1 MSKSLFVKVNLFII
15 KANRGGYVF
24 MQEEALR
31 YVGLVRSI
39 TSKYGFRSDYDD
51 LFQAGMLGLQTALQ
65 KYDSSKETNFTDY
78 AYLWIKGEVLKAV
91 NNDYQVHIPS
101 DIYKL
106 SKDVK
111 ETREYLSQNL
121 GREPTNSEIAYF
133 LGIDEEKI
141 ISVMN
146 AIKSPYSLDNN
157 YLDDDY
163 NLYSKIALIEKGY
176 DVGVLDL
183 KEAIMGLEESEI
195 ALITSRY
202 YQDMTQKETADILG
216 LSQVQVSRKESKI
229 LEKLK
234 SKVA

>member
-1 MSKSLFVKVNLFII
+1 
-15 KANRGGYVF
+15 
-24 MQEEALR
+24 MQEEALK
-31 YVGLVRSI
+31 YIGLVRSI
-39 TSKYGFRSDYDD
+39 TSKYSFRSDYDD

-65 KYDSSKETNFTDY
+65 KYDSIKETNFADY

-91 NNDYQVHIPS
+91 NNDYQVHIPN

-106 SKDVK
+106 SKDIK

-121 GREPTNSEIAYF
+121 GREPTTSEIAYF
-133 LGIDEEKI
+133 LGLSEEKVV
-141 ISVMN
+141 SVMN
-146 AIKSPYSLDNN
+146 AITVPYSLDNN

-163 NLYSKIALIEKGY
+163 NLYNKIALIEKGY

-183 KEAIMGLEESEI
+183 KEAIMGLEESERV
-195 ALITSRY
+195 LITSRY
-202 YQDMTQKETADILG
+202 YQDMTQKETAESLG
-216 LSQVQVSRKESKI
+216 LSQVQVSRKESRI

>member
-1 MSKSLFVKVNLFII
+1 
-15 KANRGGYVF
+15 
-24 MQEEALR
+24 MQEEALK
-31 YVGLVRSI
+31 YVGLVKSI
-39 TSKYGFRSDYDD
+39 TSKYSFRSDYDD

-91 NNDYQVHIPS
+91 NNNYQVHIPS

-106 SKDVK
+106 SKDIK

-121 GREPTNSEIAYF
+121 GREPTMSEISYF
-133 LGIDEEKI
+133 LGISEDKV
-141 ISVMN
+141 ISVVN
-146 AIKSPYSLDNN
+146 AVTSPYSLDNSC
-157 YLDDDY
+157 LDDDY
-163 NLYSKIALIEKGY
+163 NLYNKIALIEKGY

-183 KEAIMGLEESEI
+183 NEAIMELEESERT
-195 ALITSRY
+195 LITSRY
-202 YQDMTQKETADILG
+202 YQDMTQQEIADILG
-216 LSQVQVSRKESKI
+216 LSQVQVSRKENKI

>member
-1 MSKSLFVKVNLFII
+1 
-15 KANRGGYVF
+15 
-24 MQEEALR
+24 MQEEALK

-65 KYDSSKETNFTDY
+65 KYDSSKETDFADY

-106 SKDVK
+106 SKDIK

-121 GREPTNSEIAYF
+121 GREPTTSEVAYF
-133 LGIDEEKI
+133 LGLSEEKVV
-141 ISVMN
+141 SVMN

-163 NLYSKIALIEKGY
+163 NLYNKIALIEKGY

-183 KEAIMGLEESEI
+183 KEAIMGLEESERV
-195 ALITSRY
+195 LITSRY
-202 YQDMTQKETADILG
+202 YQDMTQKETAESLG
-216 LSQVQVSRKESKI
+216 LSQVQVSRKESRI

>member
-1 MSKSLFVKVNLFII
+1 
-15 KANRGGYVF
+15 
-24 MQEEALR
+24 MQEEALK

-39 TSKYGFRSDYDD
+39 TSKYSFRSDYDD

-65 KYDSSKETNFTDY
+65 KYDSIKETNFADY

-106 SKDVK
+106 SKDIK

-121 GREPTNSEIAYF
+121 GREPTTSEIAYF
-133 LGIDEEKI
+133 LGLSEEKVV
-141 ISVMN
+141 SVMN

-163 NLYSKIALIEKGY
+163 NLYNKIALIEKGY

-183 KEAIMGLEESEI
+183 KEAIMGLEESERV
-195 ALITSRY
+195 LITSRY
-202 YQDMTQKETADILG
+202 YQDMTQKETAESLG
-216 LSQVQVSRKESKI
+216 LSQVQVSRKESRI

>member
-1 MSKSLFVKVNLFII
+1 
-15 KANRGGYVF
+15 
-24 MQEEALR
+24 MQEEALK

-39 TSKYGFRSDYDD
+39 TSKYSFRSDYDD

-65 KYDSSKETNFTDY
+65 KYDSIKETDFTDY

-106 SKDVK
+106 SKDIK

-121 GREPTNSEIAYF
+121 GREPTTSEIAYF
-133 LGIDEEKI
+133 LGLSEEKVV
-141 ISVMN
+141 SVMN
-146 AIKSPYSLDNN
+146 AITVPYSLDNN

-163 NLYSKIALIEKGY
+163 NLYNKIALIEKGY

-183 KEAIMGLEESEI
+183 KEAIMGLEESERV
-195 ALITSRY
+195 LITSRY
-202 YQDMTQKETADILG
+202 YQDMTQKETAESLG
-216 LSQVQVSRKESKI
+216 LSQVQVSRKESRI

>member
-1 MSKSLFVKVNLFII
+1 
-15 KANRGGYVF
+15 
-24 MQEEALR
+24 MQEEALK

-39 TSKYGFRSDYDD
+39 TSKYSFRSDYDD

-65 KYDSSKETNFTDY
+65 KYDSSKETDFTDY

-106 SKDVK
+106 SKDIK

-121 GREPTNSEIAYF
+121 GREPTTSEIAYF
-133 LGIDEEKI
+133 LGLSEEKVV
-141 ISVMN
+141 SVMN

-163 NLYSKIALIEKGY
+163 NLYNKIALIEKGY

-183 KEAIMGLEESEI
+183 KEAIMGLEESERV
-195 ALITSRY
+195 LITSRY
-202 YQDMTQKETADILG
+202 YQDMTQKETAESLG
-216 LSQVQVSRKESKI
+216 LSQVQVSRKESRI

>member
-1 MSKSLFVKVNLFII
+1 
-15 KANRGGYVF
+15 
-24 MQEEALR
+24 MQEEALK
-31 YVGLVRSI
+31 YIGLVRSI
-39 TSKYGFRSDYDD
+39 TSKYSFRSDYDD

-65 KYDSSKETNFTDY
+65 KYDSSKETDFADY

-91 NNDYQVHIPS
+91 NNDYQVHIPN

-106 SKDVK
+106 SKDIK

-121 GREPTNSEIAYF
+121 GREPTTSEIAYF
-133 LGIDEEKI
+133 LGLSEEKI

-146 AIKSPYSLDNN
+146 AITVPYSLDNN

-163 NLYSKIALIEKGY
+163 NLYNKIALIEKGY

-183 KEAIMGLEESEI
+183 KEAIMGLEESER

-202 YQDMTQKETADILG
+202 YQDMTQKETAESLG

>member
-1 MSKSLFVKVNLFII
+1 
-15 KANRGGYVF
+15 
-24 MQEEALR
+24 MQEEALK

-39 TSKYGFRSDYDD
+39 TSKYSFRSDYDD

-65 KYDSSKETNFTDY
+65 KYDSSKETDFTDY

-106 SKDVK
+106 SKDIK

-121 GREPTNSEIAYF
+121 GREPTTSEIAYF
-133 LGIDEEKI
+133 LEIDEEKVV
-141 ISVMN
+141 SVMN

-163 NLYSKIALIEKGY
+163 NLYNKIALIEKGY

-183 KEAIMGLEESEI
+183 KEAIMGLEESERV
-195 ALITSRY
+195 LITSRY
-202 YQDMTQKETADILG
+202 YQDMTQKETAESLG
-216 LSQVQVSRKESKI
+216 LSQVQVSRKESRI

>member
-1 MSKSLFVKVNLFII
+1 
-15 KANRGGYVF
+15 
-24 MQEEALR
+24 MQEEALK
-31 YVGLVRSI
+31 YIGLVRSI
-39 TSKYGFRSDYDD
+39 TSKYSFRSDYDD

-65 KYDSSKETNFTDY
+65 KYDSSKETDFTDY

-91 NNDYQVHIPS
+91 NNDYQVHIPN

-106 SKDVK
+106 SKDIK

-121 GREPTNSEIAYF
+121 GREPTTSEIAYF
-133 LGIDEEKI
+133 LGLSEEKVV
-141 ISVMN
+141 SVMN

-163 NLYSKIALIEKGY
+163 NLYNKIALIEKGY

-183 KEAIMGLEESEI
+183 KEAIMGLEESERV
-195 ALITSRY
+195 LITSRY
-202 YQDMTQKETADILG
+202 YQDMTQKETAESLG
-216 LSQVQVSRKESKI
+216 LSQVQVSRKESRI

>member
-1 MSKSLFVKVNLFII
+1 
-15 KANRGGYVF
+15 
-24 MQEEALR
+24 MQEEALN

-65 KYDSSKETNFTDY
+65 KYDSSKETDFADY

-106 SKDVK
+106 SKDIK

-121 GREPTNSEIAYF
+121 GREPTTSEIAYF
-133 LGIDEEKI
+133 LGLSEEKVV
-141 ISVMN
+141 SVMN
-146 AIKSPYSLDNN
+146 AITVPYSLDNN

-163 NLYSKIALIEKGY
+163 NLYNKIALIEKGY

-183 KEAIMGLEESEI
+183 KEAIMGLEESERV
-195 ALITSRY
+195 LITSRY
-202 YQDMTQKETADILG
+202 YQDMTQKETAESLG
-216 LSQVQVSRKESKI
+216 LSQVQVSRKESRI

>member
-1 MSKSLFVKVNLFII
+1 
-15 KANRGGYVF
+15 
-24 MQEEALR
+24 MQEEALK

-39 TSKYGFRSDYDD
+39 TSKYSFRSDYDD

-65 KYDSSKETNFTDY
+65 KYDSSKETDFTDY

-91 NNDYQVHIPS
+91 NNDYQVHIPN

-106 SKDVK
+106 SKDIK

-121 GREPTNSEIAYF
+121 GREPTTSEIAYF
-133 LGIDEEKI
+133 LGLSEEKVV
-141 ISVMN
+141 SVMN

-163 NLYSKIALIEKGY
+163 NLYNKIALIEKGY

-183 KEAIMGLEESEI
+183 KEAIMGLEESERV
-195 ALITSRY
+195 LITSRY
-202 YQDMTQKETADILG
+202 YQDMTQKETAESLG
-216 LSQVQVSRKESKI
+216 LSQVQVSRKESRI